1 MIAIRPETIDD
12 LAAACAVHDAA
23 FGRPDESHLVR
34 RLRQDADV
42 IAGLTAVADDVAG
55 GVAGHVVGHIL
66 FSRLTIH
73 TPAASIPGVALAPM
87 AVLPSH
93 QRQGIG
99 SALVREGIR
108 TLRAGHERVI
118 LVLGHEHY
126 YPRFGFSADLARG
139 LLCRF
144 SGPAFMALELDA
156 GVLDGVVGEVRYPAA
171 FGPE

>member
-23 FGRPDESHLVR
+23 FGRSDESHLVR

-42 IAGLTAVADDVAG
+42 IAGLTAVADVAG

-73 TPAASIPGVALAPM
+73 TGTASIAGVALAPM

-99 SALVREGIR
+99 SALVREGIQA
-108 TLRAGHERVI
+108 LRAGHERVV
-118 LVLGHEHY
+118 LVLGHEGY

-144 SGPAFMALELDA
+144 SGPAFMALELEA
-156 GVLDGVVGEVRYPAA
+156 GVLDGVVGEVSYPAA